1 MLRLMSTDLH
11 LLDFEAPLKG
21 ERIFVT
27 GHTGFTGGW
36 LASWLKRIGCDVA
49 GLALAPSTDPNL
61 FAAANI
67 ADGIVSTIGD
77 IREYATVRTAIER
90 HRPSVIIHLAAQPL
104 VSTSFA
110 DPIETFATNA
120 LGTAHVLEAARHVAG
135 VKAVVCIT
143 TDKVYH
149 DQDWVWGYRE
159 QDPLGGKDP
168 YSASKACAELVAA
181 SYRATLAERGNGV
194 LIANARG
201 GNIIGGGDWST
212 DRIVPDFVRAV
223 TARQPINLRKPGAV
237 RPWQHV
243 MALVHGYLVLAARL
257 LSGDRSAADNW
268 NFGPGDEAARTV
280 GDLVEQLSM
289 AWTRPEISYAP
300 GSFPET
306 RFLHL
311 DSTKARALL
320 GWVPPLS
327 FAGTVEL
334 TADWYRDY
342 AASPERASQITDAQ
356 IEQYREA
363 VRKCGTR

>member
-1 MLRLMSTDLH
+1 MGSKSP
-11 LLDFEAPLKG
+11 LLDFELILPG

-36 LASWLKRIGCDVA
+36 LVSWLKRIGCDVA
-49 GLALAPSTDPNL
+49 GLALAPATEPSL
-61 FAAANI
+61 FAAANV
-67 ADGIVSTIGD
+67 ADGIASTFGD
-77 IREYATVRTAIER
+77 IRDFATVRTALER
-90 HRPSVIIHLAAQPL
+90 HRPSVVIHLAAQPL
-104 VSTSFA
+104 VSKSFEE
-110 DPIETFATNA
+110 PIETFATNA
-120 LGTAHVLEAARHVAG
+120 LGTAHVLEGARLVPG

-143 TDKVYH
+143 TDKVYR

-159 QDPLGGKDP
+159 HDPLGGKDP

-181 SYRATLAERGNGV
+181 SYRATLVERGNGV

-201 GNIIGGGDWST
+201 GNIIGGGDWSV

-223 TARQPINLRKPGAV
+223 TKHQPIELRNPGAV

-257 LSGDRSAADNW
+257 LSGDRIAADNW
-268 NFGPGDEAARTV
+268 NFGPSDEAARTV
-280 GDLVEQLSM
+280 GDLVEQLSTV
-289 AWTRPEISYAP
+289 WTRPEVTFAP

-320 GWVPPLS
+320 GWIPPLS
-327 FAGTVEL
+327 FADTVEL
-334 TADWYRDY
+334 TAGWYRDF
-342 AASPERASQITDAQ
+342 AASPEKAAQITALQ

-363 VRKCGTR
+363 VRNHASR

>member
-1 MLRLMSTDLH
+1 MSPTSSESVP
-11 LLDFEAPLKG
+11 LDFELALRGK
-21 ERIFVT
+21 RVLVT

-36 LASWLKRIGCDVA
+36 LVSWLKLIGCDVA
-49 GLALAPSTDPNL
+49 GLALEPVTEPNL

-67 ADGIVSTIGD
+67 ADGIASTTGD
-77 IREYATVRTAIER
+77 IRDFAIVRSTIER
-90 HRPSVIIHLAAQPL
+90 HRPSIIIHLAAQPL
-104 VSTSFA
+104 VSKSFA

-120 LGTAHVLEAARHVAG
+120 LGTAHVLEAARLTPG

-143 TDKVYH
+143 TDKVYR
-149 DQDWVWGYRE
+149 DQDSVRGYNE

-201 GNIIGGGDWST
+201 GNIIGGGDWSA

-223 TARQPINLRKPGAV
+223 TMRQSISLRNPGAV

-257 LSGDRSAADNW
+257 SGGDRIAADNW

-280 GDLVEQLSM
+280 GDLIEQLSTV
-289 AWTRPEISYAP
+289 WTRPEVTYAP

-311 DSTKARALL
+311 DSTKARTQL
-320 GWVPPLS
+320 GWIPPLS
-327 FAGTVEL
+327 FADTVEL
-334 TADWYRDY
+334 TANWYRAF
-342 AASPERASQITDAQ
+342 AASPGQAAQITTSQ
-356 IEQYREA
+356 IEQYRQA
-363 VRKCGTR
+363 VRIHVGR

>member
-1 MLRLMSTDLH
+1 
-11 LLDFEAPLKG
+11 
-21 ERIFVT
+21 
-27 GHTGFTGGW
+27 
-36 LASWLKRIGCDVA
+36 
-49 GLALAPSTDPNL
+49 
-61 FAAANI
+61 
-67 ADGIVSTIGD
+67 
-77 IREYATVRTAIER
+77 
-90 HRPSVIIHLAAQPL
+90 
-104 VSTSFA
+104 
-110 DPIETFATNA
+110 
-120 LGTAHVLEAARHVAG
+120 VLEAARLAPD

-143 TDKVYH
+143 TDKVYR

-201 GNIIGGGDWST
+201 GNIIGGGDWSD

-223 TARQPINLRKPGAV
+223 MARQPVSLRSPASV

-257 LSGDRSAADNW
+257 LNGDRVAADNW
-268 NFGPGDEAARTV
+268 NFGPADEAARTV
-280 GDLVEQLSM
+280 GDLVEQLSTV
-289 AWTRPEISYAP
+289 WTRPEISYAP

-334 TADWYRDY
+334 TANWYRDF
-342 AASPERASQITDAQ
+342 AASPEKASQITAGQ

>member
-1 MLRLMSTDLH
+1 MPSVSSEAS
-11 LLDFEAPLKG
+11 LLDFEAALRS
-21 ERIFVT
+21 ERVFVT

-36 LASWLKRIGCDVA
+36 LVSWLKCIGCNIA
-49 GLALAPSTDPNL
+49 GLALEPVTAPNL

-67 ADGIVSTIGD
+67 ADGIASTIGD
-77 IREYATVRTAIER
+77 IRDLTTIRSAIER

-104 VSTSFA
+104 VSKSFA

-120 LGTAHVLEAARHVAG
+120 LGTAHVLEAARLTPDVR
-135 VKAVVCIT
+135 AVVCIT
-143 TDKVYH
+143 TDKVYR

-168 YSASKACAELVAA
+168 YSASKACAEFVAA

-201 GNIIGGGDWST
+201 GNIVGGGDWSA

-223 TARQPINLRKPGAV
+223 TMRRPITLRSPGAV

-268 NFGPGDEAARTV
+268 NFGPTDDAARTV
-280 GDLVEQLSM
+280 QDLVERLS
-289 AWTRPEISYAP
+289 ASWTRPDITYAP

-311 DSTKARALL
+311 DSTKARSLL
-320 GWVPPLS
+320 HWMPPLS
-327 FAGTVEL
+327 FTDTIEL
-334 TADWYRDY
+334 TAGWYRDFTANPAE
-342 AASPERASQITDAQ
+342 AAQITVRQ
-356 IEQYREA
+356 IEHYRNA
-363 VRKCGTR
+363 LRNHADR

>member
-1 MLRLMSTDLH
+1 MTKH
-11 LLDFEAPLKG
+11 IELLDFELALKG
-21 ERIFVT
+21 ERVLVT

-36 LASWLKRIGCDVA
+36 LVSWLKRIGCDVA
-49 GLALAPSTDPNL
+49 GLALAPATEQSL
-61 FAAANI
+61 FTAAAV
-67 ADGIVSTIGD
+67 ADGIASTLGD
-77 IREYATVRTAIER
+77 IRDLATVRDAVSR
-90 HRPSVIIHLAAQPL
+90 HRPSIIIHLAAQPL
-104 VSTSFA
+104 VSKSFA
-110 DPIETFATNA
+110 DPLETFATNA
-120 LGTAHVLEAARHVAG
+120 LGTAHVLEAARLTPD

-143 TDKVYH
+143 TDKVYR

-168 YSASKACAELVAA
+168 YSASKACAELIAA

-201 GNIIGGGDWST
+201 GNIIGGGDWSA

-223 TARQPINLRKPGAV
+223 TAKQAIALRNPGAV

-257 LSGDRSAADNW
+257 VKGDRSAADNW
-268 NFGPGDEAARTV
+268 NFGPSDDAARTV
-280 GDLVEQLSM
+280 QDLVERLS
-289 AWTRPEISYAP
+289 ASWTRPDITYVS

-320 GWVPPLS
+320 DWRPPLS
-327 FAGTVEL
+327 FAETVDL
-334 TADWYRDY
+334 TAGWYRDFY
-342 AASPERASQITDAQ
+342 DSPETAAQITMLQ

-363 VRKCGTR
+363 VRTHGGR

>member
-1 MLRLMSTDLH
+1 MTPASD
-11 LLDFEAPLKG
+11 LLDFELPLKG
-21 ERIFVT
+21 ARVFVT

-36 LASWLKRIGCDVA
+36 LVGWLKRIGSDVA
-49 GLALAPSTDPNL
+49 GLALAPATQPSL
-61 FAAANI
+61 FTAAHV
-67 ADGIVSTIGD
+67 ADGIASTIGD
-77 IREYATVRTAIER
+77 IRDFATVRDTIAR
-90 HRPSVIIHLAAQPL
+90 HRPQVIIHLAAQPL
-104 VSTSFA
+104 VSRSFA

-120 LGTAHVLEAARHVAG
+120 LGTAHVLEAARLTPD

-143 TDKVYH
+143 TDKVYR

-201 GNIIGGGDWST
+201 GNIIGGGDWSA

-223 TARQPINLRKPGAV
+223 TARQPISLRNPGAV

-257 LSGDRSAADNW
+257 LSGDRAAADNW
-268 NFGPGDEAARTV
+268 NFGPSDEAARTV
-280 GDLVEQLSM
+280 GDLVEQLSSV
-289 AWTRPEISYAP
+289 WTRPEIAYAP

-311 DSTKARALL
+311 DSSKARSLL
-320 GWVPPLS
+320 RWAPPLS
-327 FAGTVEL
+327 FTETVEL
-334 TADWYRDY
+334 TAGWYRDFT
-342 AASPERASQITDAQ
+342 ASPAEAAQITVGQ
-356 IEQYREA
+356 IEHYRNA
-363 VRKCGTR
+363 LRNHAGS

>member
-1 MLRLMSTDLH
+1 MSSELP
-11 LLDFEAPLKG
+11 LLDFELALRG
-21 ERIFVT
+21 ARVFVT

-36 LASWLKRIGCDVA
+36 LVSWLKRIGCDVA
-49 GLALAPSTDPNL
+49 GLALAPATEPNL

-77 IREYATVRTAIER
+77 IRDFATARDAIAR
-90 HRPSVIIHLAAQPL
+90 HRPQVIIHLAAQPL
-104 VSTSFA
+104 VSKSFA

-120 LGTAHVLEAARHVAG
+120 LGTAHVLEAARLTPD

-143 TDKVYH
+143 TDKVYR

-181 SYRATLAERGNGV
+181 SYRATLAERGNSV

-201 GNIIGGGDWST
+201 GNIIGGGDWSA

-223 TARQPINLRKPGAV
+223 TAQRPILLRNPGAV

-243 MALVHGYLVLAARL
+243 MALVHAYLVLSARL
-257 LSGDRSAADNW
+257 LTGERGAAENW
-268 NFGPGDEAARTV
+268 NFGPSDDAARTV
-280 GDLVEQLSM
+280 QDLVEHLS
-289 AWTRPEISYAP
+289 ASWTRPDITYAP

-311 DSTKARALL
+311 DSTKAHALL
-320 GWVPPLS
+320 AWRPPLA
-327 FAGTVEL
+327 FAETVGL
-334 TADWYRDY
+334 TASWYRDFTANPAV
-342 AASPERASQITDAQ
+342 AAQITVRQ
-356 IEQYREA
+356 IEHYRNA
-363 VRKCGTR
+363 LRNHASR

>member
-1 MLRLMSTDLH
+1 MTTAPD
-11 LLDFEAPLKG
+11 LLDFEARLQG
-21 ERIFVT
+21 RRVFVT

-36 LASWLKRIGCDVA
+36 LVSWLRRIGCDVA
-49 GLALAPSTDPNL
+49 GFALAPSTEPSL

-67 ADGIVSTIGD
+67 SDGIASDIGD
-77 IREYATVRTAIER
+77 IRDFAAVRAAIER

-104 VSTSFA
+104 VSKSFA
-110 DPIETFATNA
+110 EPIETFATNA
-120 LGTAHVLEAARHVAG
+120 LGTAHVLEAARLVPD

-143 TDKVYH
+143 TDKVYR
-149 DQDWVWGYRE
+149 DQDQLQGYRE
-159 QDPLGGKDP
+159 EDQLGGKDP

-201 GNIIGGGDWST
+201 GNIIGGGDWSA

-223 TARQPINLRKPGAV
+223 TARQPINLRNPGAV

-257 LSGDRSAADNW
+257 LSGDRIVADNW
-268 NFGPGDEAARTV
+268 NFGPTDEAARTV
-280 GDLVEQLSM
+280 GDLVEQLSTV
-289 AWTRPEISYAP
+289 WTRPQITYAP

-311 DSTKARALL
+311 DSTKARTLL
-320 GWVPPLS
+320 GWLPPLS

-334 TADWYRDY
+334 TANWYRDF
-342 AASPERASQITDAQ
+342 AANPDKASQITDAQ
-356 IEQYREA
+356 VEHYRQA
-363 VRKCGTR
+363 LRNHVHRQ

>member
-1 MLRLMSTDLH
+1 MTTDSH
-11 LLDFEAPLKG
+11 LLDFEAPLKS

-36 LASWLKRIGCDVA
+36 LVSWLKRIGCDVA
-49 GLALAPSTDPNL
+49 GLALAPGTEPSL
-61 FAAANI
+61 FASADI
-67 ADGIVSTIGD
+67 ADGIASTIGD
-77 IREYATVRTAIER
+77 IRDFTTVRRAIER

-104 VSTSFA
+104 VSKSFD
-110 DPIETFATNA
+110 DPLQTFATNA
-120 LGTAHVLEAARHVAG
+120 LGTAHVLEAARLTPG

-143 TDKVYH
+143 TDKVYR

-168 YSASKACAELVAA
+168 YSASKACAEMVAA

-201 GNIIGGGDWST
+201 GNIIGGGDWSA

-223 TARQPINLRKPGAV
+223 TAGLPLNLRNPAAV

-257 LSGDRSAADNW
+257 LGGDRAAADNW

-280 GDLVEQLSM
+280 GDLVERLS
-289 AWTRPEISYAP
+289 AVWTRPDITYAA

-311 DSTKARALL
+311 DSTKARTLL
-320 GWVPPLS
+320 GWAPPLS

-334 TADWYRDY
+334 TANWYREF
-342 AASPERASQITDAQ
+342 AASPEAAAQITAEQ
-356 IEQYREA
+356 IEQYRQA
-363 VRKCGTR
+363 IRNHVAR

>member
-1 MLRLMSTDLH
+1 MTTDSH
-11 LLDFEAPLKG
+11 LLDFEAPLKS

-36 LASWLKRIGCDVA
+36 LVSWLKRIGCDVA
-49 GLALAPSTDPNL
+49 GLALAPGTEPSL
-61 FAAANI
+61 FAAADI
-67 ADGIVSTIGD
+67 ADGIASTIGD
-77 IREYATVRTAIER
+77 IRDFTTVRRAIER

-104 VSTSFA
+104 VSKSFD
-110 DPIETFATNA
+110 DPLQTFATNA
-120 LGTAHVLEAARHVAG
+120 LGTAHVLEAARLTPG

-143 TDKVYH
+143 TDKVYR

-168 YSASKACAELVAA
+168 YSASKACAEMVAA

-201 GNIIGGGDWST
+201 GNIIGGGDWSA

-223 TARQPINLRKPGAV
+223 TAGLPLNLRNPAAV

-257 LSGDRSAADNW
+257 LGGDRAAADNW

-280 GDLVEQLSM
+280 GDLVERLS
-289 AWTRPEISYAP
+289 AVWTRPDITYAA

-311 DSTKARALL
+311 DSTKARTLL
-320 GWVPPLS
+320 GWAPPLS

-334 TADWYRDY
+334 TANWYREF
-342 AASPERASQITDAQ
+342 AASPEAAAQITAEQ
-356 IEQYREA
+356 IEQYRQA
-363 VRKCGTR
+363 IRNHVAR

>member
-1 MLRLMSTDLH
+1 MMQAPD
-11 LLDFEAPLKG
+11 LLDFELSLKG

-36 LASWLKRIGCDVA
+36 LVSWLTRIGCDVA
-49 GLALAPSTDPNL
+49 GLALGPATEPSL
-61 FAAANI
+61 FVAANI
-67 ADGIVSTIGD
+67 AGSILSTIGD
-77 IREYATVRTAIER
+77 IRDPAIVRDAIAR
-90 HRPSVIIHLAAQPL
+90 HRPSIIIHLAAQPL
-104 VSTSFA
+104 VSKAFA

-120 LGTAHVLEAARHVAG
+120 LGTAHVLEAARLTNCVR
-135 VKAVVCIT
+135 AVVCIT
-143 TDKVYH
+143 TDKVYR

-201 GNIIGGGDWST
+201 GNIIGGGDWSA

-223 TARQPINLRKPGAV
+223 AAGQPISLRNPGAV

-243 MALVHGYLVLAARL
+243 MALVHGYLLLAARL
-257 LSGDRSAADNW
+257 LSGDRSVADNW
-268 NFGPGDEAARTV
+268 NFGPSDEAARTV
-280 GDLVEQLSM
+280 ADLVEQLSII
-289 AWTRPEISYAP
+289 WTKPEITYAP

-311 DSTKARALL
+311 DSTKARSHL
-320 GWVPPLS
+320 GWAPPLS
-327 FAGTVEL
+327 FEDTIDL
-334 TADWYRDY
+334 TASWYRDF
-342 AASPERASQITDAQ
+342 AANPSEGTQITVRQ
-356 IEQYREA
+356 IEYYCNALRSHA
-363 VRKCGTR
+363 GR

>member
-1 MLRLMSTDLH
+1 MTVVSP
-11 LLDFEAPLKG
+11 LLDFELTLEG
-21 ERIFVT
+21 RRIFVT

-36 LASWLKRIGCDVA
+36 LVSWLKRIGCDVA
-49 GLALAPSTDPNL
+49 GLAFAPATEPSL
-61 FAAANI
+61 FVTASI
-67 ADGIVSTIGD
+67 ADGIESTIGD
-77 IREYATVRTAIER
+77 IRDFAAVRNAIER
-90 HRPSVIIHLAAQPL
+90 HRPAVIIHLAAQPL
-104 VSTSFA
+104 VSKSFA

-120 LGTAHVLEAARHVAG
+120 LGTAHVLEAARLTPD

-143 TDKVYH
+143 TDKVYR
-149 DQDWVWGYRE
+149 DQDWARGYRE

-181 SYRATLAERGNGV
+181 CYRATLAQRGNGV

-201 GNIIGGGDWST
+201 GNIIGGGDWSA

-223 TARQPINLRKPGAV
+223 TARQPINLRNPGAV

-257 LSGDRSAADNW
+257 LSGDGSAADNW

-280 GDLVEQLSM
+280 GELVEQLSTV
-289 AWTRPEISYAP
+289 WTRPEITYAP

-306 RFLHL
+306 HFLHL
-311 DSTKARALL
+311 DSTKARAQL
-320 GWVPPLS
+320 GWIPPLL
-327 FAGTVEL
+327 FTDTIEL
-334 TADWYRDY
+334 TAGWYRDF
-342 AASPERASQITDAQ
+342 AASPKQAAQITARQ

-363 VRKCGTR
+363 VKNHVGG

>member
-1 MLRLMSTDLH
+1 MTTDPRLLG
-11 LLDFEAPLKG
+11 FEAALHG

-36 LASWLKRIGCDVA
+36 LVTWLKRIGCDVA
-49 GLALAPSTDPNL
+49 GLALEPATEPNL
-61 FAAANI
+61 FTAANV
-67 ADGIVSTIGD
+67 AEGIESTIGD
-77 IREYATVRTAIER
+77 IRDLATVRAAVER
-90 HRPSVIIHLAAQPL
+90 HRPSTIIHLAAQPL
-104 VSTSFA
+104 VSRSFV

-120 LGTAHVLEAARHVAG
+120 LGTVNVLETARVTPG

-143 TDKVYH
+143 TDKVYR

-159 QDPLGGKDP
+159 LDPLGGKDP

-201 GNIIGGGDWST
+201 GNIIGGGDWSA

-223 TARQPINLRKPGAV
+223 TTRQPISLRSPGAV

-243 MALVHGYLVLAARL
+243 LALVHGYLVLAARL
-257 LSGDRSAADNW
+257 LAGDRVAADNW
-268 NFGPGDEAARTV
+268 NFGPRDDAARTV
-280 GDLVEQLSM
+280 GDLVEQLGA
-289 AWTRPEISYAP
+289 AWTRPEIGYTR

-311 DSTKARALL
+311 DSTKARTLL
-320 GWVPPLS
+320 DWVPPLS
-327 FAGTVEL
+327 FADTIEL
-334 TADWYRDY
+334 TAGWYRDF
-342 AASPERASQITDAQ
+342 AANAADAAQITVRQ
-356 IEQYREA
+356 IEQYREV
-363 VRKCGTR
+363 VRKHGSR

>member
-1 MLRLMSTDLH
+1 MTSRSFESTLF
-11 LLDFEAPLKG
+11 DFELPLKG
-21 ERIFVT
+21 ARIFVT

-36 LASWLKRIGCDVA
+36 LVSWLKLIGCDVA
-49 GLALAPSTDPNL
+49 GLALAPLTEPNL

-67 ADGIVSTIGD
+67 ADGIASTLGD
-77 IREYATVRTAIER
+77 IRDFAVVRSAVER

-104 VSTSFA
+104 VSRSFA
-110 DPIETFATNA
+110 DPIETFSTNA
-120 LGTAHVLEAARHVAG
+120 LGTAHVLEAARTSPD
-135 VKAVVCIT
+135 VKAIVCIT
-143 TDKVYH
+143 TDKVYR

-201 GNIIGGGDWST
+201 GNIIGGGDWSD

-223 TARQPINLRKPGAV
+223 MARQPVNLRSPASV

-257 LSGDRSAADNW
+257 LDGDHTAADNW
-268 NFGPGDEAARTV
+268 NFGPSDEAARTV
-280 GDLVEQLSM
+280 ADLIEQLSST
-289 AWTRPEISYAP
+289 WTRPELTHAP

-306 RFLHL
+306 HYLHL

-320 GWVPPLS
+320 GWAPPLS
-327 FAGTVEL
+327 FANAVDL
-334 TADWYRDY
+334 TAGWYRDF
-342 AASPERASQITDAQ
+342 AATPNAAAQITALQ
-356 IEQYREA
+356 IDRYREA
-363 VRKCGTR
+363 VRNHASR

>member
-1 MLRLMSTDLH
+1 MTTAPH
-11 LLDFEAPLKG
+11 LLDFEARLKG

-36 LASWLKRIGCDVA
+36 LVSWLNRIGCDVA
-49 GLALAPSTDPNL
+49 GLALAPATEPSL

-67 ADGIVSTIGD
+67 ADGVESTIGD
-77 IREYATVRTAIER
+77 IRDFAAVRTAIER

-104 VSTSFA
+104 VSKSFA

-120 LGTAHVLEAARHVAG
+120 LGTAHVLEAARLVPD

-143 TDKVYH
+143 TDKVYR

-168 YSASKACAELVAA
+168 YSASKVCAELVAA

-201 GNIIGGGDWST
+201 GNIIGGGDWSA

-223 TARQPINLRKPGAV
+223 VEHQPINLRNPAAV

-243 MALVHGYLVLAARL
+243 MALVHGYLVLATRL
-257 LSGDRSAADNW
+257 LGGDRVAADNW
-268 NFGPGDEAARTV
+268 NFGPGNEAARTV

-289 AWTRPEISYAP
+289 VWTRPQVTYAP

-311 DSTKARALL
+311 DSTKARTQL
-320 GWVPPLS
+320 GWIPTLS
-327 FAGTVEL
+327 FADTVEL
-334 TADWYRDY
+334 TANWYRDF
-342 AASPERASQITDAQ
+342 AASPDQAAQITASQ
-356 IEQYREA
+356 IEQYRKA
-363 VRKCGTR
+363 VRTHVGH

>member
-1 MLRLMSTDLH
+1 MSSELP
-11 LLDFEAPLKG
+11 LLDFELALRG
-21 ERIFVT
+21 ARVFVT

-36 LASWLKRIGCDVA
+36 LVSWLKRIGCDVA
-49 GLALAPSTDPNL
+49 GLALAPATNPNL
-61 FAAANI
+61 FAAAKI
-67 ADGIVSTIGD
+67 ADGIASTIGD
-77 IREYATVRTAIER
+77 IRDFATVRDAIAR
-90 HRPSVIIHLAAQPL
+90 HRPQVIIHLAAQPL
-104 VSTSFA
+104 VSKSFA
-110 DPIETFATNA
+110 DPLETFATNA
-120 LGTAHVLEAARHVAG
+120 LGTAHVLEAARLTPD

-143 TDKVYH
+143 TDKVYR

-201 GNIIGGGDWST
+201 GNIIGGGDWSA

-223 TARQPINLRKPGAV
+223 TTQAPISLRNPGAV

-268 NFGPGDEAARTV
+268 NLGPSDDAARTV
-280 GDLVEQLSM
+280 QDLVEHLS
-289 AWTRPEISYAP
+289 ASWIRPDITYAP

-320 GWVPPLS
+320 GWKPPLA
-327 FAGTVEL
+327 FAGTVDM
-334 TADWYRDY
+334 TANWYRDFTVNPRD
-342 AASPERASQITDAQ
+342 AAQITVRQ
-356 IEQYREA
+356 IEHYRNA
-363 VRKCGTR
+363 LRNHAGC

>member
-1 MLRLMSTDLH
+1 MGSESPP
-11 LLDFEAPLKG
+11 LDFELILQG

-36 LASWLKRIGCDVA
+36 LVSWLKRIGCDVA
-49 GLALAPSTDPNL
+49 GLALASSTEPNL
-61 FAAANI
+61 FAVADI

-77 IREYATVRTAIER
+77 IRDFATVRTAIER

-104 VSTSFA
+104 VSKSFA
-110 DPIETFATNA
+110 APVETFATNA
-120 LGTAHVLEAARHVAG
+120 LGTVHVLEAARLVPD

-143 TDKVYH
+143 TDKVYR

-168 YSASKACAELVAA
+168 YSASKACAELIAA
-181 SYRATLAERGNGV
+181 SYRTTLAERGNGV

-201 GNIIGGGDWST
+201 GNIIGGGDWSA

-223 TARQPINLRKPGAV
+223 TARQPISLRNPGAV

-257 LSGDRSAADNW
+257 LSGDRVAADNW

-280 GDLVEQLSM
+280 GDLVEQLSV
-289 AWTRPEISYAP
+289 AWTKPEVTYAP

-320 GWVPPLS
+320 GWMPPLS
-327 FAGTVEL
+327 FADTVEL
-334 TADWYRDY
+334 TAGWYRDF
-342 AASPERASQITDAQ
+342 AASPEKAARITALQ

-363 VRKCGTR
+363 VRNHVSR

>member
-1 MLRLMSTDLH
+1 MSPKSSESPP
-11 LLDFEAPLKG
+11 LDFELALRGK
-21 ERIFVT
+21 RIFVT

-36 LASWLKRIGCDVA
+36 LVSWLKRIGCDVA
-49 GLALAPSTDPNL
+49 GLALAPSTEPNL
-61 FAAANI
+61 FAVADI

-77 IREYATVRTAIER
+77 IRDFATVRTAIER

-104 VSTSFA
+104 VSKSFS

-120 LGTAHVLEAARHVAG
+120 LGTAHVLEAARLVPD

-143 TDKVYH
+143 TDKVYR

-201 GNIIGGGDWST
+201 GNIIGGGDWSA

-223 TARQPINLRKPGAV
+223 MARQPISLRNPGAV

-257 LSGDRSAADNW
+257 LGGDRIAADNW
-268 NFGPGDEAARTV
+268 NFGPGNEAARTV

-289 AWTRPEISYAP
+289 AWTKPEVAYAP

-320 GWVPPLS
+320 GWIPPVS
-327 FAGTVEL
+327 FPDTVEL
-334 TADWYRDY
+334 TAGWYRDF
-342 AASPERASQITDAQ
+342 AASPEKAAQITALQ

-363 VRKCGTR
+363 VRNHVSR